1 MPLGPA
7 TWGPHGGHR
16 SKLGQSQG
24 SRLISSSP
32 TVNTA
37 LKTAVF
43 KLHNP
48 SRRKRAMLDHAL
60 PHNHL
65 AYNKALKSLAPPFG
79 CRGASIQ
86 IKRKGLVSP
95 RTKIDSATKE
105 METTKFVGKKNK

>member
-1 MPLGPA
+1 M
-7 TWGPHGGHR
+7 
-16 SKLGQSQG
+16 
-24 SRLISSSP
+24 ISSSP
-32 TVNTA
+32 TVDTA

-48 SRRKRAMLDHAL
+48 SRRKRTMLDHAL
-60 PHNHL
+60 LHNHL
-65 AYNKALKSLAPPFG
+65 VYNKALKSLAPLLG